1 MIRRQPISTRTD
13 TLFPYTTLF
22 RCATAPPCERRGG
35 AHRENTDARHP
46 LGLPAGRHRRAGDQH
61 LGLHRSVRVSG
72 DAHGWPGAAAVAALA
87 CGAGLRVLAAAGR
100 IRLRH
105 SAPPDAAVNALPPP
119 SEVKLGLVIDL
130 DTCAGCHAREIG

>member
-22 RCATAPPCERRGG
+22 RSATAPPCARRGG

-72 DAHGWPGAAAVAALA
+72 DAHGWHGAAAVAALA
-87 CGAGLRVLAAAGR
+87 GGAGLRVLAAAGR
-100 IRLRH
+100 LRLRQA
-105 SAPPDAAVNALPPP
+105 APPDAAVPPLPPP
-119 SEVKLGLVIDL
+119 AKTKPGR
-130 DTCAGCHAREIG
+130 G